1 MNNNKDV
8 FLNDKPENHTGY
20 LLWQVTS
27 VRQKIINSTLKELEL
42 TYPQFIIIS
51 GIHWLNQS
59 ADKVNQIKL
68 IQFTSMDKSVI
79 SSVLKSLEKREI
91 VVRDIDPEDTRA
103 KTLKLSCLGVSKL
116 TNALPLIKQIDDAFF
131 DKNTNDIEN
140 LNKILQNLIK
150 RNISR

>member
-20 LLWQVTS
+20 LIWQVMS
-27 VRQKIINSTLKELEL
+27 IRQKTINSTLKELEI

-59 ADKVNQIKL
+59 IDKVNQIKL
-68 IQFTSMDKSVI
+68 IQFTNMDKSVV

-91 VVRDIDPEDTRA
+91 VIRDIDPEDTRA
-103 KTLKLSCLGVSKL
+103 KTLKLSSLGISKL
-116 TNALPLIKQIDDAFF
+116 KCALPLIKQIDDAFF
-131 DKNTNDIEN
+131 DKNTNDIQS
-140 LNKILQNLIK
+140 LNNTLQNLIK
-150 RNISR
+150 GNISS